1 VTGPRADVVVLA
13 FDACDAGI
21 VRDLAAAGKLPTF
34 GRLLGGWARAQIQNP
49 FGLFVGA
56 LWPSFSTA
64 CSPSR
69 TGFYCWETVSPTT
82 YQRRPTTPR
91 DITGARPFW
100 REISAAGHRVAV
112 LDVPHT
118 WTDGPVNGIEVV
130 EYGCHD
136 RHFGF
141 HTSPPSLAAEIL
153 ARVGPHPVF
162 TIDPFAE
169 RQFAGD
175 DYVHRAGAHRTA
187 EEERAFL
194 RDLLDGLARKGRL
207 STELLGREAWTLFV
221 SVFGESHA
229 VGHQQWSLHDPTH
242 PRHDPGLARELG
254 DPVEQVYR
262 ALDRALADHLALVGP
277 DTTVLVLLSHGMG
290 PHYDGTHLL
299 EDVLERMDGADHGG
313 PRGGPA
319 ARTVKAVWG
328 ALPAAARA
336 RLAPATMTLFRRW
349 LEHTPPSV
357 TEDWDLG
364 PAKRAGRRFFMEPNN
379 SVYGGVRINLKG
391 REPAGLVHP
400 GAELDA
406 ICDQIRLD
414 LRALLNVATGRPVV
428 RAVDRTERHHPRF
441 PHDLLPDLLIE
452 WNSDEQIETVWSAK
466 TGIVHGPAAH
476 WRTGDHRPTGLLLAA
491 GPTIPAGADLGEIAI
506 GDLGPTICARLGIQ
520 LEGVDGRPARALF
533 GSSRSA

>member
-1 VTGPRADVVVLA
+1 MGSRADVVVLG
-13 FDACDAGI
+13 FDACDAGL
-21 VRDLAAAGKLPTF
+21 VRDLAAAGKLPTL
-34 GRLLGGWARAQIQNP
+34 GRLLGDWACARIQNP

-56 LWPSFSTA
+56 LWPSFTTA
-64 CSPSR
+64 CAPSR

-82 YQRRPTTPR
+82 YERRLTTPHE
-91 DITGARPFW
+91 IAGARPFW

-118 WTDGPVNGIEVV
+118 WTDGPVNGLEVV

-141 HTSPPSLAAEIL
+141 HTSPPLLAAEIL
-153 ARVGPHPVF
+153 GRVGPHPVF

-169 RQFAGD
+169 RQFAAD
-175 DYVHRAGAHRTA
+175 DYVHRAGAYRTA

-194 RDLLDGLARKGRL
+194 RDLLDGLARKCRL
-207 STELLGREAWTLFV
+207 STELLGQEAWTLFI

-229 VGHQQWSLHDPTH
+229 VGHQQWYLHDPAH
-242 PRHDPGLARELG
+242 PRHDSVLARELG
-254 DPVEQVYR
+254 DPVERVYR
-262 ALDRALADHLALVGP
+262 ALDRALAEHLALVGP
-277 DTTVLVLLSHGMG
+277 ETTVLVLLSHGMG

-299 EDVLERMDGADHGG
+299 EDVLERMDGAVRRGR
-313 PRGGPA
+313 RGGPA
-319 ARTVKAVWG
+319 ARAVKAVWG
-328 ALPAAARA
+328 VLPAAARA
-336 RLAPATMTLFRRW
+336 RLAPATMALFRRW
-349 LEHTPPSV
+349 LRHTPPSI

-391 REPAGLVHP
+391 REPAGVVLP
-400 GAELDA
+400 GGELEA

-414 LRALLNVATGRPVV
+414 LLALVNVATGRPVV
-428 RAVDRTERHHPRF
+428 RAVERTERHHPRS
-441 PHDLLPDLLIE
+441 PHDSLPDLLIE

-466 TGIVHGPAAH
+466 TGIVHGPATH
-476 WRTGDHRPTGLLLAA
+476 WRTGDHRPAGLLLAA
-491 GPTIPAGADLGEIAI
+491 GPAIRPGADLGQIPI

-520 LEGVDGRPARALF
+520 LEGVDGRPARRLF